1 MTRQEYEQAVAL
13 IERRN
18 PGETLLNTLRAG
30 YRPVNE
36 IYIRAAL
43 RRLPPV
49 GLKTEGIAGEE
60 RDTQRDRRGA
70 DAQLREL
77 WGERTRLFG
86 EMNKCSNHFHECK
99 SDDERAAN
107 SRSIRVIWGKI
118 LEVKDRI
125 EYYEQHGELPA
136 PTDEERFPIPDDL
149 VEIVKK
155 QLSLRAQI
163 SQRKRQL
170 DGLAGLHESDPE
182 RAKIPDIEAKL
193 AELKLYLGHLGKAIE
208 QRARVYAG

>member
-13 IERRN
+13 VARRN

-36 IYIRAAL
+36 IYLRAAL

-86 EMNKCSNHFHECK
+86 EMNKRSNHFHECR

-107 SRSIRVIWGKI
+107 SREIRRIWSQI
-118 LEVKDRI
+118 LDVKERI
-125 EYYEQHGELPA
+125 AHYEDHGELPE
-136 PTDEERFPIPDDL
+136 PVSEERFPLPDDPVAL
-149 VEIVKK
+149 MKK
-155 QLSLRAQI
+155 LNSIRAQI
-163 SQRKRQL
+163 SQVKKRL
-170 DGLAGLHESDPE
+170 DDLGALPQDDPD
-182 RAKIPDIEAKL
+182 RSKIGDAEARL
-193 AELKLYLGHLGKAIE
+193 AELKLYAGHAEKAIE
-208 QRARVYAG
+208 RASVHAG